1 MIHES
6 YFRLLKLYSDIWAR
20 RHCRVVLG
28 GEDQLCSVT
37 ESNRV
42 YIVSHPT
49 TWDLPL
55 LAHISKDHF
64 YIVVAEGPFAHPL
77 VKWLFRNSGF
87 LKLDADSSESVVDE
101 AAGLVMAKHPL
112 IMSLKGYGVDFGEKV
127 RPRTGGIRMADTA
140 RADIY
145 PVHLMIEEG
154 KMIFKA
160 FKKGGAE
167 YPFTVFHDTLYFAT
181 FCKPLLYRDY
191 HRDGMSY
198 ENYKEIA
205 YSIEKTFDDAQARL
219 EGELKDGRYAAL
231 PRRGGSPKQLVL

>member
-1 MIHES
+1 MSHET

-20 RHCRVVLG
+20 RHCGVVIG
-28 GEDQLCSVT
+28 GEGHLRSVADT
-37 ESNRV
+37 NRL

-77 VKWLFRNSGF
+77 VKWLFSNSGF
-87 LKLDADSSESVVDE
+87 LKVDSENSDSVVDA
-101 AAGLVMAKHPL
+101 AAGLIMTKHPL

-127 RPRTGGIRMADTA
+127 RPRTGGIRMADA
-140 RADIY
+140 AKADIY

-160 FKKGGAE
+160 FTKGGTK

-181 FCKPLLYRDY
+181 FCTPLLYKDY

-198 ENYKEIA
+198 EGYKEIA
-205 YSIEKTFDDAQARL
+205 YSIETTFDTTQERL
-219 EGELKDGRYAAL
+219 LGELKEGRYADL
-231 PRRGGSPKQLVL
+231 PRRGGSPSQLLL

>member
-1 MIHES
+1 MRHES
-6 YFRLLKLYSDIWAR
+6 YFKLLKLYSDLWAR
-20 RHCRVVLG
+20 RHCRVVIG
-28 GEDQLCSVT
+28 GKENLCSVADT
-37 ESNRV
+37 NRL

-77 VKWLFRNSGF
+77 VKWLFQNSGF
-87 LKLDADSSESVVDE
+87 LKLDAENADSVVKD
-101 AAGLVMAKHPL
+101 AVNLVMTKHPM

-127 RPRTGGIRMADTA
+127 RPRTGGIRMADSA
-140 RADIY
+140 QADIY
-145 PVHLMIEEG
+145 PVHLMIEDG

-160 FKKGGAE
+160 FTKGGTK

-181 FCKPLLYRDY
+181 FCKPILYKDY

-198 ENYKEIA
+198 EDYKKIA
-205 YSIEKTFDDAQARL
+205 YSIEGTFDGTQERL
-219 EGELKDGRYAAL
+219 QRELKDGRYADL
-231 PRRGGSPKQLVL
+231 PRRGGSPSQLVL